1 MSLLSKSARPVA
13 PESARLLR
21 EARRARR
28 MGYRDVANK
37 LAEASFIQKGTE
49 PSIGRSED
57 RNAFADI
64 KEAAAEEEVRAAQ
77 DAAAQQFAGRKTF
90 AKGIKEAAE
99 EQGGDDAY
107 NWARQE
113 APKYGVTAGALANFF
128 ERNKIKYKRT
138 AETPVTVVTGEMK
151 RAIDLPGGR
160 TTGVQGASGT
170 QGATGG
176 LARKDKKSQS

>member
-1 MSLLSKSARPVA
+1 MSALSKPARPIA
-13 PESARLLR
+13 SESVRLLR
-21 EARRARR
+21 EAKRARR
-28 MGYRDVANK
+28 MGFRDVANK
-37 LAEASFIQKGTE
+37 LAEASFIQKGNE

-57 RNAFADI
+57 RNVLADI
-64 KEAAAEEEVRAAQ
+64 REAAAEAEVQAAQ
-77 DAAAQQFAGRKTF
+77 AAEAQQLAGRKAF
-90 AKGIKEAAE
+90 ASGIKEAAK
-99 EQGGDDAY
+99 EQGGDEAY

-138 AETPVTVVTGEMK
+138 PETPVITGEMK

-176 LARKDKKSQS
+176 LAKRK

>member
-1 MSLLSKSARPVA
+1 
-13 PESARLLR
+13 
-21 EARRARR
+21 

-57 RNAFADI
+57 RNAMADI
-64 KEAAAEEEVRAAQ
+64 REAAAEAEVQAAQ
-77 DAAAQQFAGRKTF
+77 DAEAQQRAGRKTF
-90 AKGIKEAAE
+90 ASGIKEAAE